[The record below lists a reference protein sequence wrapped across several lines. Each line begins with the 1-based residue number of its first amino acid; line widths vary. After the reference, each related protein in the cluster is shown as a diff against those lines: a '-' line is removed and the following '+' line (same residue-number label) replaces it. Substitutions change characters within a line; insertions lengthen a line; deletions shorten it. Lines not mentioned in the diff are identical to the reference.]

1 MKRGCWVPYT
11 TMIRSG
17 EPFGK
22 IVWGWEVVSDGMT
35 ISIRAPYTPTS
46 RKAILDSEAEIERL
60 RKHIDKA
67 CKKGKSANNVTFIRK
82 TEIERLHREAVK
94 KAQELGI
101 EPSLKRRFYLSFRQ
115 SSEAQGPQSRSR

>member
-17 EPFGK
+17 EPFGT
-22 IVWGWEVVSDGMT
+22 ILWGWEVVSDGMT
-35 ISIRAPYTPTS
+35 ISIMAPYTTS
-46 RKAILDSEAEIERL
+46 AKRALIDSDAEIDRL
-60 RKHIDKA
+60 KKHVEKA

-82 TEIERLHREAVK
+82 AEIERLHGEAVK
-94 KAQELGI
+94 KAKQLGI

-115 SSEAQGPQSRSR
+115 SSEVQEQRSHSR